1 MNSLT
6 GDDVHFIYTVLLSAK
21 SLLDSISCMTVH
33 CSTNDYIY
41 SYSLKLYFFIQ
52 SGGGCSSM
60 VLEPLS
66 NSSAVLPSGITLN
79 LRNATHVY
87 SCNRTV
93 DGESVIV
100 NGNDLNSCKLFIIA
114 L

>member
-1 MNSLT
+1 
-6 GDDVHFIYTVLLSAK
+6 
-21 SLLDSISCMTVH
+21 
-33 CSTNDYIY
+33 
-41 SYSLKLYFFIQ
+41 
-52 SGGGCSSM
+52 M

-100 NGNDLNSCKLFIIA
+100 NGNDLNSCKLIIIA